1 MTYTNE
7 DYERMLGRI
16 LEWAETKNTFNA
28 DTFEGIQDNYEN
40 YGEFTRGQETAI
52 ENVYVK
58 WRIEEWYNKTN
69 PYI

>member
-7 DYERMLGRI
+7 DYEIMLCRI
-16 LEWAETKNTFNA
+16 LEWAKTKYTFNA

-40 YGEFTRGQETAI
+40 YGEFTVNQENAI

-69 PYI
+69 LYI

>member
-7 DYERMLGRI
+7 DYEIMLCRI
-16 LEWAETKNTFNA
+16 LEWAKTKYTFNA

-40 YGEFTRGQETAI
+40 YGEFTVNQENAI